1 MVANIHI
8 EGSSRMSR
16 EEFLAALPAYY
27 EAAQERGDN
36 VAVTNYLAV
45 RYRRSTRSLLR
56 EWAAHKLCY
65 ALHIKR
71 SSTESVDLDWP
82 QAWYFRLGYFVIGG
96 LALIFY

>member
-1 MVANIHI
+1 MPANIHI
-8 EGSSRMSR
+8 EGSSAMSR
-16 EEFLAALPAYY
+16 REFLAALPAYR
-27 EAAQERGDN
+27 EQLVQEERKWEIISFD
-36 VAVTNYLAV
+36 VV
-45 RYRRSTRSLLR
+45 RNNRTTRSLLR

>member
-1 MVANIHI
+1 MAANIHI
-8 EGSSRMSR
+8 EGSSAMSR
-16 EEFLAALPAYY
+16 REFLAAL
-27 EAAQERGDN
+27 EAAPHDIG
-36 VAVTNYLAV
+36 YIAV

>member
-1 MVANIHI
+1 MPANIHI
-8 EGSSRMSR
+8 EGSSAMSR
-16 EEFLAALPAYY
+16 REFLAAL
-27 EAAQERGDN
+27 EAAPHNAE
-36 VAVTNYLAV
+36 YLAV

-82 QAWYFRLGYFVIGG
+82 QAWYFRLGYFVVGG